1 MPIQESEYSL
11 EFLNSVEIGLGS
23 MVAQLGQRCAL
34 PVNICAIGKGEPQSN
49 QLFALPLVLEQYTE
63 PGDGLRAKV
72 TNQVDGVGVIPKHIP
87 IARAIAELLQYFP
100 ATSFALDGHAT
111 TRLLE
116 ENPQLT
122 LYPVEDKHFLL
133 SGLYET
139 PLDIYL
145 DFETP
150 GLPVGDAA

>member
-1 MPIQESEYSL
+1 MPTEELEYSL

-23 MVAQLGQRCAL
+23 MVAQLGQRCGL

-49 QLFALPLVLEQYTE
+49 QLFALPLVLEEYTE

-72 TNQVDGVGVIPKHIP
+72 TNRMGGVGVIPKPIP
-87 IARAIAELLQYFP
+87 IARAITELLQYFP

-111 TRLLE
+111 MRLLE

-122 LYPVEDKHFLL
+122 LHPVEGQHFFTFGLARR
-133 SGLYET
+133 SG
-139 PLDIYL
+139 
-145 DFETP
+145 
-150 GLPVGDAA
+150 